1 MIWTGVSEM
10 RWWARKGYAGH
21 GAAEEEEG
29 ARAKE
34 RRPAPEEGLLPRT
47 ADAKLTGLR
56 EAPEAAEAWLPSECL
71 KMLTGE
77 DGWRG

>member
-1 MIWTGVSEM
+1 MIWTGVSET
-10 RWWARKGYAGH
+10 RWWARKGSAGH

-47 ADAKLTGLR
+47 ADFRHQADR
-56 EAPEAAEAWLPSECL
+56 AEGSSRGYCSMASE
-71 KMLTGE
+71 
-77 DGWRG
+77 